1 MENIKLLF
9 LDIDGTIA
17 GASNQVKP
25 EVIEAIKKVQARGVK
40 VGLATGRMYCSA
52 YRFHQEIGADLPI
65 ISYNGAWIQNP
76 FNGEIISHRPLD
88 NTIALELLD
97 YLRSH
102 EVEIHIYFNDQLY
115 VDKVTEKTD
124 SYIERSG
131 ITVNVVENLSHLLSQ
146 SPTKLLALS
155 PDSSLIRALL
165 DDLKQRYS
173 NGNLYLTQSNPVYL
187 EATSANV
194 HKGDALKYV
203 TEKILGLSASQVMAI
218 GDNFNDYTMIEYAQ
232 IGVAMGDAPEQLKA
246 IATYTTDN
254 VENNGVAHII
264 SQLKF

>member
-17 GASNQVKP
+17 GESNQVNP
-25 EVIEAIKKVQARGVK
+25 EVIAAIKKVQSRGVK

-52 YRFHQEIGADLPI
+52 HRFHREIGADLPI

-76 FNGEIISHRPLD
+76 LNEEMISHRPLD
-88 NTIALELLD
+88 QDIALELLD

-102 EVEIHIYFNDQLY
+102 KVEIHIYFNDQLY
-115 VDKVTEKTD
+115 VDKITEKTD

-131 ITVNVVENLSHLLSQ
+131 ITVNLVNDLSALLTQ

-155 PDSSLIRALL
+155 PDSGLIRALL

-173 NGNLYLTQSNPVYL
+173 NRNLYLTQSNPIYL

-194 HKGDALKYV
+194 HKGDAIKYV
-203 TEKILGLSASQVMAI
+203 TEKILGLSAQQVMAI

-246 IATYTTDN
+246 IANYTTDN
-254 VENNGVAHII
+254 VTNNGVAQII